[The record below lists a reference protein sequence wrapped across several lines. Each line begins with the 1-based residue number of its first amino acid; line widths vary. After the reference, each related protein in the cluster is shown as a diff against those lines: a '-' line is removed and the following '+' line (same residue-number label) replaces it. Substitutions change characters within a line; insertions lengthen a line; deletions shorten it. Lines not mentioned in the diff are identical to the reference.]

1 MFRLALF
8 VSAIALLGATLAMR
22 DGAQPAAAAPA
33 GAIPGQYIV
42 VLNDDADPGA
52 EAKNAARSQGVA
64 IDHVYTHALNGFAF
78 RGSAA
83 AAAALARNPNVSY
96 VIADQAVSVVGGP
109 GDSRKPGGGGG
120 GTTPSQEVPT
130 GISRIGAYPA
140 SSTGFGVGVAVIDT
154 GIDLTHPDLGAP
166 VNGRNCISPGKTAN
180 DDNGHG
186 SHVAGTIAARDNGTG
201 VVGVAPGATLYAV
214 KVLNARGSGSWS
226 SVICGIDW
234 VTANANKIGVA
245 NMSLGGAGT
254 ATPTTDTTTCSNSS
268 NDALHT
274 AICKSVKAGVTYA
287 VAAGNS
293 ASDASGFLP
302 AAYEEVIT
310 VSALADYDG
319 LTGGLKSP
327 TCANYGGD
335 DTFASF
341 SNFGAPVDIA
351 GPGVCIK
358 STWKGGGYK
367 TISGTSMATPHVAGA
382 AALYVGANPGAFP
395 AAVKTALLN
404 SAEAGPIPGDP
415 DEYPEGLVKVN

>member
-1 MFRLALF
+1 MFRLVLM
-8 VSAIALLGATLAMR
+8 VSVFAVLVAAIAVR
-22 DGAQPAAAAPA
+22 DGAQSAIAAPA

-42 VLNDDADPGA
+42 VLNDGADPGA
-52 EAKNAARSQGVA
+52 EAKNASRAQGVA

-83 AAAALARNPNVSY
+83 AAAALARNPNIRY
-96 VIADQAVSVVGGP
+96 VIPDQAVSAADAPGGS
-109 GDSRKPGGGGG
+109 GKPGGGGEAAAA
-120 GTTPSQEVPT
+120 QEVPT
-130 GISRIGAYPA
+130 GVRRIGAYPA
-140 SSTGFGVGVAVIDT
+140 TRTGFGVGVAVIDT
-154 GIDLTHPDLGAP
+154 GIDLTHPDLGSP
-166 VNGRNCISPGKTAN
+166 VSGKNCIRPGRKAA

-186 SHVAGTIAARDNGTG
+186 THVAGTIAARDNTIG

-214 KVLNARGSGSWS
+214 KVLNAAGSGSWS

-234 VTANANKIGVA
+234 VTANATSKGIKVA
-245 NMSLGGAGT
+245 NMSLGGAGA
-254 ATPTTDTTTCSNSS
+254 ATPSDPSNCSNGN

-274 AICKSVKAGVTYA
+274 AICKSVKAGVTYV

-310 VSALADYDG
+310 VSALADYNG
-319 LTGGLKSP
+319 SAGGLASP
-327 TCANYGGD
+327 TCASYGAD

-382 AALYVGANPGAFP
+382 AALYVGANLGASP
-395 AAVKTALLN
+395 NAVKTALLG
-404 SAEAGPIPGDP
+404 SAEDGPIAGD
-415 DEYPEGLVKVN
+415 DDGYAEGIVRVN

>member
-1 MFRLALF
+1 MFRLVFL
-8 VSAIALLGATLAMR
+8 VSVFAVLVAAIAVR
-22 DGAQPAAAAPA
+22 DGAQSATAAPA

-42 VLNDDADPGA
+42 VLNDDADPGS
-52 EAKNAARSQGVA
+52 EAKRAARAQGVA

-78 RGSAA
+78 RGSTA
-83 AAAALARNPNVSY
+83 AAAALARNPNVRY
-96 VIADQAVSVVGGP
+96 VIADQAVTVAGGP
-109 GDSRKPGGGGG
+109 GDSKRPGGGGGG

-140 SSTGFGVGVAVIDT
+140 TSTGAGVGVAVIDT
-154 GIDLTHPDLGAP
+154 GIDLTHPDLGSP
-166 VNGRNCISPGKTAN
+166 VSGKNCIRPGRKAA

-186 SHVAGTIAARDNGTG
+186 THVAGTIAARNNTIG

-214 KVLNARGSGSWS
+214 KVLNAAGSGSWS

-234 VTANANKIGVA
+234 VTANANKIRVA

-254 ATPTTDTTTCSNSS
+254 ATTSNGNCSNSN

-293 ASDASGFLP
+293 AKDASGYVP

-310 VSALADYDG
+310 VSALADYNG
-319 LTGGLKSP
+319 SSGGGASP
-327 TCANYGGD
+327 TCANYGAD
-335 DTFASF
+335 DSFASF

-358 STWKGGGYK
+358 STWKGGSYN

-382 AALYVGANPGAFP
+382 AATYLGANSGATP
-395 AAVKTALLN
+395 SSVKAALLT
-404 SAEAGPIPGDP
+404 SAEAGPIAGDP
-415 DEYPEGLVKVN
+415 DGNAEGIVKVN